1 MVQKKMNPKCGSLA
15 KYTHVFLIVKY
26 YRLTERYC
34 FNNAPKNKAKPNIK
48 TKIESTGEIV
58 SKLKLATMCFYF
70 LGFNF
75 FCDHEFNFL
84 KIQAPIICFTKN

>member
-34 FNNAPKNKAKPNIK
+34 FNNILKTTPIETSKPGLMAFDVLEQLITTRRYK
-48 TKIESTGEIV
+48 
-58 SKLKLATMCFYF
+58 
-70 LGFNF
+70 
-75 FCDHEFNFL
+75 
-84 KIQAPIICFTKN
+84 